1 MTAPTPSAAGLRQR
15 RQAAARALQ
24 QHPRRAQLSWADLA
38 AWPAWASLPVAEQ
51 RQLAL
56 RCGAWRHAAAW
67 RRCISG
73 ALLQQLPLLLGGP
86 ASARLLSPAQPAPG
100 PDTAASLPPADSV
113 ADWLLAEGQ
122 AVLLASVPS
131 PLLRLLLRET
141 LAPADATAWLAPP
154 LEATLAQRVLAEARR

>member
-15 RQAAARALQ
+15 RQSAARALQ
-24 QHPRRAQLSWADLA
+24 QHPRRGQLSWADLA
-38 AWPAWASLPVAEQ
+38 AWPAWAGLPAAEQ
-51 RQLAL
+51 QQLAL

-73 ALLQQLPLLLGGP
+73 ALLQQLSLLVGGP
-86 ASARLLSPAQPAPG
+86 ASTRLLSPAQPAPA
-100 PDTAASLPPADSV
+100 PDTTTALPPADGV

-141 LAPADATAWLAPP
+141 LAPAATSPWLGPT
-154 LEATLAQRVLAEARR
+154 LEATLAQRVLAEACR